1 MKPIALA
8 LRNQLIIGAIAA
20 LLLPSPGISF
30 GISIGSADEKD
41 RSPIDLA
48 LGPAESWLATANQTS
63 DSVSL
68 VELPSGKLLDEMTVG
83 ARPAAIV
90 ADPIEPRI
98 LVSTAHDGQLRLLR
112 VEQKKLVVEAT
123 LDVGGEPHGI
133 ALSRDRA
140 SAYVALSAVNQ
151 VAVVDL
157 ASRTVRARIDVGRWP
172 RYLAI
177 SNDGKRLAV
186 GTSGDLGVCVVDL
199 ESNQMLFQERYYA
212 LNVGHLV
219 SSPDGQHIVH
229 PWTLYGNNAITPS
242 LIRQGWVIASRLGRL
257 RWDGPSQREAIALD
271 PPGVA
276 VSDVF
281 GIGYTASQKQ
291 LVVSAGG
298 THELLVY
305 AQDALPWREYG
316 IGDHLDRNLQHDTQR
331 FWRIPVGGRPMGLRG
346 SSRDGVVFVANYLE
360 NSVQEVDVVERR
372 IVRSIGLGG
381 PATPSLVRRGESI
394 FLDGQRSLDQWYSCH
409 SCHYEGGS
417 NAVRMDTMNDGTPN
431 TYKTVLPLYHL
442 TETGPWTWHGWQ
454 KNLHAALRHSLTT
467 TMLGNQPTDDDTAS
481 LYAYLEQ
488 LQAPPNP
495 LRPVSAESRAAVE
508 RGQRIFHSDKAGC
521 AQCHAGPHFTD
532 NELHDVGLGSS
543 KDKYPV
549 YNTPSLVGVF
559 RKVRLL
565 HDGRGKSLEQVLT
578 EFHNPTQV
586 TGKGELSADELRDL
600 IEFLKTL

>member
-1 MKPIALA
+1 MKQIVFA
-8 LRNQLIIGAIAA
+8 LRIPLFVGPLAT
-20 LLLPSPGISF
+20 LLLSLAGTRE
-30 GISIGSADEKD
+30 GWTDDLD

-48 LGPAESWLATANQTS
+48 LGPAEAWLATANQTS

-68 VELPSGKLLDEMTVG
+68 IELPSGKLLDEITVG

-90 ADPIEPRI
+90 TDPVEPRI
-98 LVSTAHDGQLRLLR
+98 FVTTAHDGHLRLLR
-112 VEQKKLVVEAT
+112 VEQQKLVIEASID
-123 LDVGGEPHGI
+123 LGGEPHGI

-140 SAYVALSAVNQ
+140 SVYVALTATSQ

-157 ASRTVRARIDVGRWP
+157 ADRRLRTRIDVGRWP
-172 RYLAI
+172 RYLTV

-186 GTSGDLGVCVVDL
+186 GTSGDLGVCLVDL
-199 ESNQMLFQERYYA
+199 ESNQLLFQERYYA
-212 LNVGHLV
+212 LNIGHLI

-229 PWTLYGNNAITPS
+229 PWTLYGNNAITPP

-257 RWDGPSQREAIALD
+257 RWDGPSHREAIALD
-271 PPGVA
+271 SPGVA

-281 GIGYTASQKQ
+281 GIGYTAGQRQ

-316 IGDHLDRNLQHDTQR
+316 IGDHLDRDLQRDTQL
-331 FWRIPVGGRPMGLRG
+331 FWRIPVGGRPMGLRP
-346 SSRDGVVFVANYLE
+346 SSRDAVVFVANYLE

-372 IVRSIGLGG
+372 IVRAIGLGG

-431 TYKTVLPLYHL
+431 TFKTVLPLYHL
-442 TETGPWTWHGWQ
+442 KETGPWTWHGWQ
-454 KNLHAALRHSLTT
+454 KDLDAALRHSLTT
-467 TMLGNQPTDDDTAS
+467 TMLGKQPTDDDTAA
-481 LYAYLEQ
+481 LHAYLEQ

-495 LRPVSAESRAAVE
+495 LQPASAESRAAVE
-508 RGQRIFHSDKAGC
+508 RGQRLFHSEKAGC
-521 AQCHAGPHFTD
+521 AQCHPGPRYTD
-532 NELHDVGLGSS
+532 NDLHDVGLGSS

-549 YNTPSLVGVF
+549 FNTPSLNGVF

-565 HDGRGKSLEQVLT
+565 HDGRAKSLEQVLT
-578 EFHNPTQV
+578 EFHNPAKV
-586 TGKGELSADELRDL
+586 TGKGDLSADELRDL